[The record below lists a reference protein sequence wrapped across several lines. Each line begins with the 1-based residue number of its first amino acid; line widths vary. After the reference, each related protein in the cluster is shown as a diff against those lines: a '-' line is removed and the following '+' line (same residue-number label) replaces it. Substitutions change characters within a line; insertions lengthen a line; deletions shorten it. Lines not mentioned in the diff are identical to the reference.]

1 MNLDSKEI
9 ARYLGSRGADLWPE
23 AAALAADCQRELEGT
38 VTPRTLGRRLSLS
51 LFAGQ
56 SRDLDHH
63 LRHCTEGIL
72 FAVTLG
78 AETDR
83 LLRRW
88 SAQSMAK
95 AAVGQAVCAVWLDQ
109 LCAEYCDSF
118 LPTLDEGQYL
128 TPSFSPGYG
137 DWDLAAQRQV
147 LDLLQAP
154 KRIGLTLTAG
164 GMRAE
169 VYAMPEEKLRLPLRS
184 SGGELRPNQTW
195 KRNEKNMEQ
204 KKMEKGSCPMKPLLQ
219 AMKERRLYLDGGM
232 GSMLQAAGLP
242 EGLLPDVWGMQNPA
256 AVQGVHRAYLEAGAR
271 LITTNTFGTSAP
283 KLVPYGVTVDEVM
296 AAAVANVRQA
306 MQQAG
311 VEDAYVCAD
320 LGPSGKLLRP
330 YGDLDFEDAVTLF
343 AETVRAA
350 AKAGF

>member
-51 LFAGQ
+51 LFARQ

-95 AAVGQAVCAVWLDQ
+95 AAVMIQACAASLLEV
-109 LCAEYCDSF
+109 YCDECCAAIAAQTAAEG
-118 LPTLDEGQYL
+118 LTLR
-128 TPSFSPGYG
+128 PRFSPGYG

-164 GMRAE
+164 GML
-169 VYAMPEEKLRLPLRS
+169 VPEKSITALVGLSDRQEESCGQKCMRC
-184 SGGELRPNQTW
+184 
-195 KRNEKNMEQ
+195 Q
-204 KKMEKGSCPMKPLLQ
+204 KKNC
-219 AMKERRLYLDGGM
+219 AFRC
-232 GSMLQAAGLP
+232 A
-242 EGLLPDVWGMQNPA
+242 PA
-256 AVQGVHRAYLEAGAR
+256 EA
-271 LITTNTFGTSAP
+271 N
-283 KLVPYGVTVDEVM
+283 
-296 AAAVANVRQA
+296 
-306 MQQAG
+306 
-311 VEDAYVCAD
+311 
-320 LGPSGKLLRP
+320 
-330 YGDLDFEDAVTLF
+330 
-343 AETVRAA
+343 
-350 AKAGF
+350 

>member
-109 LCAEYCDSF
+109 LCADYCDSF

-128 TPSFSPGYG
+128 TPASPR
-137 DWDLAAQRQV
+137 LR
-147 LDLLQAP
+147 
-154 KRIGLTLTAG
+154 GLGPG
-164 GMRAE
+164 G
-169 VYAMPEEKLRLPLRS
+169 P
-184 SGGELRPNQTW
+184 
-195 KRNEKNMEQ
+195 
-204 KKMEKGSCPMKPLLQ
+204 
-219 AMKERRLYLDGGM
+219 
-232 GSMLQAAGLP
+232 AAGAGPAPGPQAHRPDPHGGGGCWCRRNPSRPWSASATGRRSPAGRSVCDARRKTAPSAALKFRNLQC
-242 EGLLPDVWGMQNPA
+242 LLS
-256 AVQGVHRAYLEAGAR
+256 
-271 LITTNTFGTSAP
+271 SAP
-283 KLVPYGVTVDEVM
+283 QADAAIGAARPQSLS
-296 AAAVANVRQA
+296 AAALSFIQIFSCGSPIRATILYHI
-306 MQQAG
+306 
-311 VEDAYVCAD
+311 E
-320 LGPSGKLLRP
+320 LLFVKQ
-330 YGDLDFEDAVTLF
+330 L
-343 AETVRAA
+343 
-350 AKAGF
+350 

>member
-109 LCAEYCDSF
+109 LCADYCDSF

-128 TPSFSPGYG
+128 TPAFSPGYG
-137 DWDLAAQRQV
+137 DL
-147 LDLLQAP
+147 P
-154 KRIGLTLTAG
+154 LTLQGPLLNLLDAPRRVGLCASSTHILTPRKSVTAILG
-164 GMRAE
+164 IAGHPIEANT
-169 VYAMPEEKLRLPLRS
+169 RS
-184 SGGELRPNQTW
+184 CVGCPAHDGCQYRKSGGHC
-195 KRNEKNMEQ
+195 
-204 KKMEKGSCPMKPLLQ
+204 GIS
-219 AMKERRLYLDGGM
+219 
-232 GSMLQAAGLP
+232 
-242 EGLLPDVWGMQNPA
+242 
-256 AVQGVHRAYLEAGAR
+256 
-271 LITTNTFGTSAP
+271 
-283 KLVPYGVTVDEVM
+283 
-296 AAAVANVRQA
+296 
-306 MQQAG
+306 
-311 VEDAYVCAD
+311 
-320 LGPSGKLLRP
+320 
-330 YGDLDFEDAVTLF
+330 
-343 AETVRAA
+343 
-350 AKAGF
+350 

>member
-109 LCAEYCDSF
+109 LCADYCDSF

-128 TPSFSPGYG
+128 TPAFSPGYG

-147 LDLLQAP
+147 LELLVSQSA
-154 KRIGLTLTAG
+154 
-164 GMRAE
+164 
-169 VYAMPEEKLRLPLRS
+169 
-184 SGGELRPNQTW
+184 
-195 KRNEKNMEQ
+195 
-204 KKMEKGSCPMKPLLQ
+204 
-219 AMKERRLYLDGGM
+219 
-232 GSMLQAAGLP
+232 
-242 EGLLPDVWGMQNPA
+242 
-256 AVQGVHRAYLEAGAR
+256 
-271 LITTNTFGTSAP
+271 NT
-283 KLVPYGVTVDEVM
+283 
-296 AAAVANVRQA
+296 
-306 MQQAG
+306 
-311 VEDAYVCAD
+311 
-320 LGPSGKLLRP
+320 
-330 YGDLDFEDAVTLF
+330 
-343 AETVRAA
+343 
-350 AKAGF
+350 